1 MFGGGRCKTTNGIS
15 LGFFARFIWPGV
27 YQTRGA
33 PRPAHD
39 LSRFYPTTDVVRHVG
54 EDVGSPGQDVVLER
68 MISVDAPRSFTNGK
82 GAVPPCPF
90 RGADRE
96 RGFSSTVVSAALAV
110 RLRGYAGQMGC
121 WF

>member
-1 MFGGGRCKTTNGIS
+1 
-15 LGFFARFIWPGV
+15 
-27 YQTRGA
+27 
-33 PRPAHD
+33 
-39 LSRFYPTTDVVRHVG
+39 
-54 EDVGSPGQDVVLER
+54 

-121 WF
+121 WVVHPDIDSRRLAICLQSTAMPVNSRAGGPTHFFVVAHCFGSGVDEQES